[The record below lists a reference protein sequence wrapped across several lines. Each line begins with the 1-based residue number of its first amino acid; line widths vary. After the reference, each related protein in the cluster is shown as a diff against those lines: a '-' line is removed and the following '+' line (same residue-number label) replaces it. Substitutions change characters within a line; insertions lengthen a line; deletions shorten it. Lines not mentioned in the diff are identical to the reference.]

1 MSALAD
7 DCLFC
12 RIASKAVETEVIDER
27 PTAIAFRDV
36 NPQAPVHVLIV
47 PKEHL
52 PGISDL
58 ISVPNSCEIL
68 SDIFALANEIAI
80 GEGIAQSG
88 YRLVANIGEDA
99 GQVVD
104 HLHFHLMG
112 GRFFGWPPG

>member
-1 MSALAD
+1 LPLLQDSQQ
-7 DCLFC
+7 
-12 RIASKAVETEVIDER
+12 SETEVIDER